1 MSSSEQRCI
10 GRAVGC
16 DRPRVFPRMQ
26 RALPYCGIN
35 FVRFLAG
42 IFRKRD
48 AAHFHE
54 WGPAGTF
61 PGVVTLFPTF
71 MTVSVN
77 RHRAFAAAAL
87 ILLGAAGACTDA
99 KSKARADSLAV
110 ELTAAT
116 AQRDSL
122 QTAAQSASAEK
133 DRALNQVVEATKFAD
148 QVDAELRQ
156 VRTLTSKVSV
166 KKSDESGKT
175 EAADAKKDILD
186 RLSQMRKSLA
196 ARQAQVRAM
205 LDTLKSMRA
214 DSGAT
219 ATLLA
224 DLNARMANRE
234 KEIVAFQEEVK
245 QLRTQNAQLVAE
257 KATLTDTVKAMDT
270 RENKVYY
277 VVGTKRQLLA
287 DGIVTEEGGSRG
299 LLIVKLGKT
308 LVPSRTFDESR
319 FTLGDRRQV
328 ITIALPRADRPYKIV
343 SRHDVSLIEVAKK
356 EKDGSFRG
364 ESIKINDPAKFW
376 ATSRYLIISEK

>member
-1 MSSSEQRCI
+1 
-10 GRAVGC
+10 
-16 DRPRVFPRMQ
+16 
-26 RALPYCGIN
+26 
-35 FVRFLAG
+35 
-42 IFRKRD
+42 
-48 AAHFHE
+48 
-54 WGPAGTF
+54 
-61 PGVVTLFPTF
+61 

-116 AQRDSL
+116 GQRDSL

>member
-1 MSSSEQRCI
+1 MQ
-10 GRAVGC
+10 
-16 DRPRVFPRMQ
+16 RVFP
-26 RALPYCGIN
+26 YCGTN
-35 FVRFLAG
+35 CVRFLAG

-54 WGPAGTF
+54 WVPAGTF

-99 KSKARADSLAV
+99 KSKARGDSLAV

-116 AQRDSL
+116 FQRDSL

-186 RLSQMRKSLA
+186 RLSQMRKRNLFERPPVA
-196 ARQAQVRAM
+196 AVRSP
-205 LDTLKSMRA
+205 LFRRKRGRSPPLK
-214 DSGAT
+214 
-219 ATLLA
+219 
-224 DLNARMANRE
+224 
-234 KEIVAFQEEVK
+234 
-245 QLRTQNAQLVAE
+245 
-257 KATLTDTVKAMDT
+257 
-270 RENKVYY
+270 
-277 VVGTKRQLLA
+277 
-287 DGIVTEEGGSRG
+287 
-299 LLIVKLGKT
+299 KT
-308 LVPSRTFDESR
+308 LRKKIPAHLIDSSPPPRLNTWGEKKARRRTSA
-319 FTLGDRRQV
+319 GGRR
-328 ITIALPRADRPYKIV
+328 
-343 SRHDVSLIEVAKK
+343 
-356 EKDGSFRG
+356 
-364 ESIKINDPAKFW
+364 
-376 ATSRYLIISEK
+376 